1 MTSRP
6 CLKGSLNNSTIFLGM
21 CMALTLQLRHRVRLQ
36 IKLLFLNTISCAWVR
51 RRLSFPIP
59 FILKVNGSTIKSI
72 TMNDLLLLI
81 LFFIPLV
88 RSEHDLVALTPII
101 QSPLSVRLRS
111 LVISKVRVCRERIF
125 LWPQNWISS
134 VNN

>member
-6 CLKGSLNNSTIFLGM
+6 CLEGSLSNSTIFLGI
-21 CMALTLQLRHRVRLQ
+21 CMALRLQFRHRVRSQ
-36 IKLLFLNTISCAWVR
+36 IKLLFLKTISWWWVR
-51 RRLSFPIP
+51 RRFSLPNP
-59 FILKVNGSTIKSI
+59 WILKVNGSTIKSI
-72 TMNDLLLLI
+72 SMKDWLFLI
-81 LFFIPLV
+81 LFFKSIV

-101 QSPLSVRLRS
+101 QSPRSVRCGS
-111 LVISKVRVCRERIF
+111 LVISMVRAWRERTL